1 VSKYIHIIPSSGFFE
16 VKERGKWPQ
25 GQAEARQAKP
35 RQKGRRKK
43 KKVRLIPLNLQT
55 ISYFPLLNFLYIMK
69 FDYYI
74 SGFSLGSFA
83 VVPTVLDITVIT
95 PYDSQVILKVP
106 FFFCFF

>member
-43 KKVRLIPLNLQT
+43 KKVRLIPLN
-55 ISYFPLLNFLYIMK
+55 
-69 FDYYI
+69 
-74 SGFSLGSFA
+74 
-83 VVPTVLDITVIT
+83 
-95 PYDSQVILKVP
+95 
-106 FFFCFF
+106 